1 MPIWLVALIPVVA
14 VAAGASIAAVKPPG
28 KAVTSGVQH
37 FAAGLVFAA
46 AAAEILPDLK
56 HQGHPGLVLLGGVL
70 GVAAMLAVRH
80 FGERATGGTS
90 LGIVT
95 GVDVLVDGIV
105 LGMGF
110 AAGSRQGL
118 LLVIALTV
126 EILFLGLS
134 VSLAFS
140 NTIRSKVKRV
150 ATTTGI
156 GLALPVGVALGYPA
170 GQLPATWLAA
180 LFAFALVALLYL
192 VTEELLVEAH
202 EGEEGPVVTAM
213 FFAGFLALL
222 LLDEMLVAA

>member
-1 MPIWLVALIPVVA
+1 MPVWLVAFIPVAA
-14 VAAGASIAAVKPPG
+14 VAIGAWIAAVKPPG
-28 KAVTSGVQH
+28 KAITSGVQH

-56 HQGHPGLVLLGGVL
+56 HQGHTGWVLVGGVL
-70 GVAAMLAVRH
+70 GVIAMLVVRH
-80 FGERATGGTS
+80 FGERAKGGAS
-90 LGIVT
+90 LAVVT
-95 GVDVLVDGIV
+95 GVDVFVDGIV
-105 LGMGF
+105 LGMAF
-110 AAGSRQGL
+110 AAGTRQGI

-140 NTIRSKVKRV
+140 GSIRSIAKRV
-150 ATTTGI
+150 VVTTAI
-156 GLALPVGVALGYPA
+156 GLALPVGMALGYPA

-222 LLDEMLVAA
+222 LLDELLVAG